1 MTDCALPCFMFTCVP
16 SGNVKLIPDIGSAAS
31 AKPSAPSAITGRNIE
46 PVVSEDGSSRSYLA
60 LFWDS
65 RICLF
70 ASPTLS
76 PRACIHLVMPRW
88 YTWISLRKEV
98 RRTFESWLSRTRYFF
113 HAHSYR
119 SSAVILLKILIW
131 RQRYNDK
138 RTCTRLHRGYAY
150 IANYPVSGLTLYF
163 DVSKRGF
170 TFRNSLYNGVGYMGW
185 NRHDNPFL
193 VRPKRDGVFNISQL
207 EYTCSTGKYYVGAA
221 IHSRHFAN
229 PIEAEA
235 LPENSRPT
243 RHTSCAWWGYAE
255 QKLWGAGGKDVWGM
269 LQYSENT
276 SRKNAC
282 YRYAELGATYAD
294 SLNTCGVSAQF
305 AQFSQGK
312 EYSLELTYKRQ
323 LNASIALQPSFQY
336 IKNKNGNYTV
346 VCARL
351 YYDF

>member
-150 IANYPVSGLTLYF
+150 NF
-163 DVSKRGF
+163 QMRG
-170 TFRNSLYNGVGYMGW
+170 SA
-185 NRHDNPFL
+185 
-193 VRPKRDGVFNISQL
+193 
-207 EYTCSTGKYYVGAA
+207 YVGR
-221 IHSRHFAN
+221 ILKTG
-229 PIEAEA
+229 I
-235 LPENSRPT
+235 L
-243 RHTSCAWWGYAE
+243 
-255 QKLWGAGGKDVWGM
+255 V
-269 LQYSENT
+269 LQYELIGQLPDSNYAHPG
-276 SRKNAC
+276 KAAC
-282 YRYAELGATYAD
+282 
-294 SLNTCGVSAQF
+294 
-305 AQFSQGK
+305 
-312 EYSLELTYKRQ
+312 
-323 LNASIALQPSFQY
+323 P
-336 IKNKNGNYTV
+336 
-346 VCARL
+346 
-351 YYDF
+351 

>member
-70 ASPTLS
+70 ASPTLN

-150 IANYPVSGLTLYF
+150 GSI
-163 DVSKRGF
+163 RWQE
-170 TFRNSLYNGVGYMGW
+170 FRWQELHV
-185 NRHDNPFL
+185 L
-193 VRPKRDGVFNISQL
+193 
-207 EYTCSTGKYYVGAA
+207 
-221 IHSRHFAN
+221 
-229 PIEAEA
+229 AE
-235 LPENSRPT
+235 
-243 RHTSCAWWGYAE
+243 
-255 QKLWGAGGKDVWGM
+255 
-269 LQYSENT
+269 
-276 SRKNAC
+276 SRKQEYGYYNINLLGSRLVHFLPKWGKQRAQVGQA
-282 YRYAELGATYAD
+282 RYPTWASTLPQLGRFCTH
-294 SLNTCGVSAQF
+294 
-305 AQFSQGK
+305 
-312 EYSLELTYKRQ
+312 
-323 LNASIALQPSFQY
+323 
-336 IKNKNGNYTV
+336 
-346 VCARL
+346 
-351 YYDF
+351 

>member
-150 IANYPVSGLTLYF
+150 QEQGHLSVIV
-163 DVSKRGF
+163 DVSQQEDSK
-170 TFRNSLYNGVGYMGW
+170 Y
-185 NRHDNPFL
+185 
-193 VRPKRDGVFNISQL
+193 QL
-207 EYTCSTGKYYVGAA
+207 IVEEDMSVLFVS
-221 IHSRHFAN
+221 SRFVA
-229 PIEAEA
+229 
-235 LPENSRPT
+235 
-243 RHTSCAWWGYAE
+243 
-255 QKLWGAGGKDVWGM
+255 
-269 LQYSENT
+269 
-276 SRKNAC
+276 
-282 YRYAELGATYAD
+282 
-294 SLNTCGVSAQF
+294 
-305 AQFSQGK
+305 
-312 EYSLELTYKRQ
+312 
-323 LNASIALQPSFQY
+323 
-336 IKNKNGNYTV
+336 
-346 VCARL
+346 
-351 YYDF
+351 

>member
-1 MTDCALPCFMFTCVP
+1 MTACALPCFMFTCVP
-16 SGNVKLIPDIGSAAS
+16 SGKVKLIPDIGSVAS
-31 AKPSAPSAITGRNIE
+31 AKPSAPSAVTGRNIE

-150 IANYPVSGLTLYF
+150 HLNNKKQASL
-163 DVSKRGF
+163 DVF
-170 TFRNSLYNGVGYMGW
+170 IIN
-185 NRHDNPFL
+185 
-193 VRPKRDGVFNISQL
+193 NIV
-207 EYTCSTGKYYVGAA
+207 YC
-221 IHSRHFAN
+221 I
-229 PIEAEA
+229 
-235 LPENSRPT
+235 
-243 RHTSCAWWGYAE
+243 
-255 QKLWGAGGKDVWGM
+255 D
-269 LQYSENT
+269 
-276 SRKNAC
+276 
-282 YRYAELGATYAD
+282 
-294 SLNTCGVSAQF
+294 
-305 AQFSQGK
+305 FS
-312 EYSLELTYKRQ
+312 
-323 LNASIALQPSFQY
+323 
-336 IKNKNGNYTV
+336 
-346 VCARL
+346 
-351 YYDF
+351 

>member
-150 IANYPVSGLTLYF
+150 HGSIIRPCSHCIPFLRFRSVNVLG
-163 DVSKRGF
+163 
-170 TFRNSLYNGVGYMGW
+170 TFRAVFVPTWGNVLAQHGQRACPTWARCLPRMG
-185 NRHDNPFL
+185 RIA
-193 VRPKRDGVFNISQL
+193 VRQVPN
-207 EYTCSTGKYYVGAA
+207 
-221 IHSRHFAN
+221 
-229 PIEAEA
+229 
-235 LPENSRPT
+235 
-243 RHTSCAWWGYAE
+243 
-255 QKLWGAGGKDVWGM
+255 KLM
-269 LQYSENT
+269 L
-276 SRKNAC
+276 
-282 YRYAELGATYAD
+282 
-294 SLNTCGVSAQF
+294 
-305 AQFSQGK
+305 
-312 EYSLELTYKRQ
+312 
-323 LNASIALQPSFQY
+323 
-336 IKNKNGNYTV
+336 
-346 VCARL
+346 
-351 YYDF
+351 

>member
-150 IANYPVSGLTLYF
+150 NC
-163 DVSKRGF
+163 
-170 TFRNSLYNGVGYMGW
+170 W
-185 NRHDNPFL
+185 
-193 VRPKRDGVFNISQL
+193 
-207 EYTCSTGKYYVGAA
+207 
-221 IHSRHFAN
+221 
-229 PIEAEA
+229 
-235 LPENSRPT
+235 
-243 RHTSCAWWGYAE
+243 
-255 QKLWGAGGKDVWGM
+255 
-269 LQYSENT
+269 
-276 SRKNAC
+276 
-282 YRYAELGATYAD
+282 
-294 SLNTCGVSAQF
+294 
-305 AQFSQGK
+305 
-312 EYSLELTYKRQ
+312 
-323 LNASIALQPSFQY
+323 ASISCTCISGFIYSFFILCYFYLITTFLLFLMYMPFVGLLIFLPWRSKIPS
-336 IKNKNGNYTV
+336 IV
-346 VCARL
+346 P
-351 YYDF
+351 

>member
-150 IANYPVSGLTLYF
+150 HGSIIRPCSHCIPFLRFRSVNVLG
-163 DVSKRGF
+163 
-170 TFRNSLYNGVGYMGW
+170 TFRAVFVPTWGNVLAQHGQRACPTWARCLPRMG
-185 NRHDNPFL
+185 RIS
-193 VRPKRDGVFNISQL
+193 VRQVPN
-207 EYTCSTGKYYVGAA
+207 
-221 IHSRHFAN
+221 
-229 PIEAEA
+229 
-235 LPENSRPT
+235 
-243 RHTSCAWWGYAE
+243 
-255 QKLWGAGGKDVWGM
+255 KLM
-269 LQYSENT
+269 L
-276 SRKNAC
+276 
-282 YRYAELGATYAD
+282 
-294 SLNTCGVSAQF
+294 
-305 AQFSQGK
+305 
-312 EYSLELTYKRQ
+312 
-323 LNASIALQPSFQY
+323 
-336 IKNKNGNYTV
+336 
-346 VCARL
+346 
-351 YYDF
+351 

>member
-150 IANYPVSGLTLYF
+150 QSICT
-163 DVSKRGF
+163 
-170 TFRNSLYNGVGYMGW
+170 
-185 NRHDNPFL
+185 
-193 VRPKRDGVFNISQL
+193 VREKS
-207 EYTCSTGKYYVGAA
+207 S
-221 IHSRHFAN
+221 
-229 PIEAEA
+229 
-235 LPENSRPT
+235 
-243 RHTSCAWWGYAE
+243 
-255 QKLWGAGGKDVWGM
+255 
-269 LQYSENT
+269 
-276 SRKNAC
+276 
-282 YRYAELGATYAD
+282 
-294 SLNTCGVSAQF
+294 
-305 AQFSQGK
+305 
-312 EYSLELTYKRQ
+312 
-323 LNASIALQPSFQY
+323 
-336 IKNKNGNYTV
+336 
-346 VCARL
+346 
-351 YYDF
+351 DFHII

>member
-150 IANYPVSGLTLYF
+150 DNSIHQQNHPDNWLTI
-163 DVSKRGF
+163 
-170 TFRNSLYNGVGYMGW
+170 
-185 NRHDNPFL
+185 
-193 VRPKRDGVFNISQL
+193 VRW
-207 EYTCSTGKYYVGAA
+207 STACW
-221 IHSRHFAN
+221 SR
-229 PIEAEA
+229 
-235 LPENSRPT
+235 
-243 RHTSCAWWGYAE
+243 
-255 QKLWGAGGKDVWGM
+255 
-269 LQYSENT
+269 
-276 SRKNAC
+276 
-282 YRYAELGATYAD
+282 
-294 SLNTCGVSAQF
+294 
-305 AQFSQGK
+305 
-312 EYSLELTYKRQ
+312 
-323 LNASIALQPSFQY
+323 
-336 IKNKNGNYTV
+336 
-346 VCARL
+346 
-351 YYDF
+351 YYDK

>member
-150 IANYPVSGLTLYF
+150 MEFLLSANHPDSWLTIARWLTICL
-163 DVSKRGF
+163 
-170 TFRNSLYNGVGYMGW
+170 
-185 NRHDNPFL
+185 
-193 VRPKRDGVFNISQL
+193 L
-207 EYTCSTGKYYVGAA
+207 EYYNKKPDNLTVFPKFSLLLRF
-221 IHSRHFAN
+221 SDM
-229 PIEAEA
+229 
-235 LPENSRPT
+235 
-243 RHTSCAWWGYAE
+243 GYF
-255 QKLWGAGGKDVWGM
+255 
-269 LQYSENT
+269 YS
-276 SRKNAC
+276 
-282 YRYAELGATYAD
+282 YRQ
-294 SLNTCGVSAQF
+294 N
-305 AQFSQGK
+305 
-312 EYSLELTYKRQ
+312 
-323 LNASIALQPSFQY
+323 
-336 IKNKNGNYTV
+336 
-346 VCARL
+346 
-351 YYDF
+351 

>member
-150 IANYPVSGLTLYF
+150 DNFFHQQTIQTIENNCLVDNCLYVNTLYRKPDNLTIF
-163 DVSKRGF
+163 FVF
-170 TFRNSLYNGVGYMGW
+170 SLLS
-185 NRHDNPFL
+185 HFL
-193 VRPKRDGVFNISQL
+193 QSVV
-207 EYTCSTGKYYVGAA
+207 
-221 IHSRHFAN
+221 
-229 PIEAEA
+229 
-235 LPENSRPT
+235 
-243 RHTSCAWWGYAE
+243 
-255 QKLWGAGGKDVWGM
+255 
-269 LQYSENT
+269 
-276 SRKNAC
+276 
-282 YRYAELGATYAD
+282 
-294 SLNTCGVSAQF
+294 
-305 AQFSQGK
+305 
-312 EYSLELTYKRQ
+312 
-323 LNASIALQPSFQY
+323 PS
-336 IKNKNGNYTV
+336 
-346 VCARL
+346 
-351 YYDF
+351 